1 MWRLWKEDIPLKLI
15 DDYLRDS
22 CIESEALRC
31 IQIGL
36 LCLQNHPHDRPN
48 MTSVVVMLSS
58 ENSLP
63 KPKEPGLLIKRLSTE
78 GEASPGRQTS
88 STNEITIS
96 QLDAR

>member
-1 MWRLWKEDIPLKLI
+1 LWKEGIPLNLI
-15 DDYLRDS
+15 DDYLRHS

-36 LCLQNHPHDRPN
+36 LCLQNHPDDRPN

-63 KPKEPGLLIKRLSTE
+63 KPNDPGLLIKKLSTE
-78 GEASPGRQTS
+78 GEASSGRQTS
-88 STNEITIS
+88 SSANEVTIS
-96 QLDAR
+96 LLDAR